1 MINLGLEP
9 VYVSP
14 SHNSIRQDYRFLQAH
29 LNIYRTNAWK
39 YFTTQKQFNNANLVM
54 LIAMVL
60 KTEARRCL
68 VCHSLTVQYENS
80 LEVPQSR
87 GHDVSFSNLADLIVH
102 FCYPF
107 LVTSW
112 HFPSAFARTVL
123 HAIKIK
129 TSSIYIDRQF
139 LVFRFWIFSKLV
151 SLLQFLSQHQ
161 VRSESDLVTN

>member
-1 MINLGLEP
+1 MSLRRTIALDRITDSFRLILTFTEQMLG
-9 VYVSP
+9 
-14 SHNSIRQDYRFLQAH
+14 
-29 LNIYRTNAWK
+29 NISLHR
-39 YFTTQKQFNNANLVM
+39 KQFNNANLVM

-139 LVFRFWIFSKLV
+139 LVLRFWIFSKLV

-161 VRSESDLVTN
+161 VRSESYLVTN